1 MKTLGL
7 IGGMSWV
14 STAHYYRVINELV
27 AQRLGGLHSA
37 RIVVES
43 VDFAEIEALKVAG
56 DWDAVA
62 GRLADAG
69 RRLEAAGADA
79 LVLCTNTMHH
89 VADAIEDAVTIPFLH
104 IADTTA
110 RAVAAAGISRV
121 GLLATAFT
129 MEQSFYVSRFAAHGV
144 TVDTPEAADRAEVSR
159 IIYDELCHNVIRDS
173 SRQVYQDV
181 VTRMPGVQ
189 GVILGC
195 TEVEL
200 LIGPDD
206 VSVPVFPTSLL
217 HARAAVDFALSAPA
231 PAPSPASAPA
241 AT

>member
-1 MKTLGL
+1 MGL

-37 RIVVES
+37 RIVLAS
-43 VDFAEIEALKVAG
+43 VDFAEIEALKLAG
-56 DWDAVA
+56 DWDGVA
-62 GRLADAG
+62 ARLASEA
-69 RRLEAAGADA
+69 RSLEDAGADA

-89 VADAIEDAVTIPFLH
+89 VASAIEDAVMVPFLH

-110 RAVAAAGISRV
+110 RAVAATGLTRV

-129 MEQSFYVSRFAAHGV
+129 MEQDFYVSRFASFGV
-144 TVDTPEAADRAEVSR
+144 AVVTPDADDRAGVSR
-159 IIYDELCHNVIRDS
+159 IIYDELCHNIIRDS
-173 SRQVYQDV
+173 SRELYRDV
-181 VTRMPGVQ
+181 VGRMDGIE

-200 LIGPDD
+200 LLSPED
-206 VSVPVFPTSLL
+206 VAVPVFPTTLL
-217 HARAAVDFALSAPA
+217 HAQAAVDFALSAPA
-231 PAPSPASAPA
+231 PAPFPASGGAAP
-241 AT
+241 

>member
-1 MKTLGL
+1 MSGVKTLGL

-27 AQRLGGLHSA
+27 ADRLGGLHSA
-37 RIVVES
+37 PILLAS
-43 VDFAEIEALKVAG
+43 VDFAEIEALKLDG
-56 DWDAVA
+56 NWDAVA
-62 GRLADAG
+62 ARLADEA
-69 RRLEAAGADA
+69 RRLESAGADA
-79 LVLCTNTMHH
+79 IMLCTNTMHY
-89 VADAIEDAVTIPFLH
+89 VAAAIEDAVELPLLH

-110 RAVAAAGISRV
+110 RAVADAGLSRV

-144 TVDTPEAADRAEVSR
+144 DVVTPDADDRREVSR
-159 IIYDELCHNVIRDS
+159 IIYEELCHNVVRDE
-173 SRQVYQDV
+173 SRRVYREV
-181 VTRMPGVQ
+181 IGRMAGVQ

-206 VSVPVFPTSLL
+206 VAVPVFPTTLL
-217 HARAAVDFALSAPA
+217 HAQAAVDFALE
-231 PAPSPASAPA
+231 
-241 AT
+241 